1 MARTAMYIVQG
12 ALTANRAM
20 LRHKYGVSRE
30 NCVFIC
36 QYMVFEEY
44 IHKQRHLSQVR
55 DGYLH
60 LPLSLCEG
68 HALIEYV
75 CIM

>member
-30 NCVFIC
+30 NGVFIC

-44 IHKQRHLSQVR
+44 IHKPDKTFVTS
-55 DGYLH
+55 
-60 LPLSLCEG
+60 EG
-68 HALIEYV
+68 WIFTFAFV
-75 CIM
+75 SV